1 MPSTCHSLHW
11 MSIRTTSFVHIIFRR
26 LNEPVQSLETLSN
39 EIQRWPVHHFRSVA
53 SPLAIRF
60 PPNGIHHALRAHLK
74 YSSLSSL
81 IYFSFL
87 SLSSLDLD
95 AITNSFRTKYYPHFM
110 LATFTTSNA
119 MAVSF
124 LFLVLLQLL
133 IYIVLRIWTEAFSFI
148 ECVHMLIWD
157 EHHESCDI
165 QVCETGTKTRKGDLT
180 EIVPYS
186 SRKQVRII
194 YRRTKKKRFLA
205 LAISNLNGMKRW

>member
-39 EIQRWPVHHFRSVA
+39 GIQRWPVHHFRSVA

-60 PPNGIHHALRAHLK
+60 PPNGIHHALKAHLK

-119 MAVSF
+119 MAVPF
-124 LFLVLLQLL
+124 F
-133 IYIVLRIWTEAFSFI
+133 FSFVAALDLLYSESELKHFFLLNVSI
-148 ECVHMLIWD
+148 CLYEMSITNPVIFKCVKP
-157 EHHESCDI
+157 EQKREK
-165 QVCETGTKTRKGDLT
+165 ET
-180 EIVPYS
+180 
-186 SRKQVRII
+186 
-194 YRRTKKKRFLA
+194 
-205 LAISNLNGMKRW
+205 

>member
-60 PPNGIHHALRAHLK
+60 PPNGIHHALKAHLK

-133 IYIVLRIWTEAFSFI
+133 IYCTQNLNWSIFFYWMCPYAYMRWASRILW
-148 ECVHMLIWD
+148 
-157 EHHESCDI
+157 
-165 QVCETGTKTRKGDLT
+165 
-180 EIVPYS
+180 YS
-186 SRKQVRII
+186 SVWNRNKNEK
-194 YRRTKKKRFLA
+194 RR
-205 LAISNLNGMKRW
+205 LNRNCSI